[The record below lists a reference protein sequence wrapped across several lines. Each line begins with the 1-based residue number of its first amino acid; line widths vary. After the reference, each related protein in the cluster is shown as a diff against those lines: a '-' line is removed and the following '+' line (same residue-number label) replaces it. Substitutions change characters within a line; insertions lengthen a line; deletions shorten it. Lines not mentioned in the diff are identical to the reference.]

1 MKIIMLSFFLLL
13 VALRSFAQ
21 YDDEKLLYM
30 RKAEKY
36 RKMQNAGAVLTVG
49 GAILTVVGFVT
60 LQNSSITTTSAVGGN
75 GPSQTTVEGH
85 PFEGMAAFLLGNGGL
100 GAGIPLWI
108 IGANNHRK
116 YTQKLEGVSLKFN
129 LTPQRSGVLLTY
141 RF

>member
-1 MKIIMLSFFLLL
+1 MLAFFLLF
-13 VALRSFAQ
+13 VTIRSFAQ

-60 LQNSSITTTSAVGGN
+60 LQNSSITTTQPVGGS
-75 GPSQTTVEGH
+75 GQSQTTVEGH

-108 IGANNHRK
+108 IGSNNHRK
-116 YTQKLEGVSLKFN
+116 YTQKLEGVSFKLN
-129 LTPQRSGVLLTY
+129 LTPQKSGIALTY
-141 RF
+141 KF